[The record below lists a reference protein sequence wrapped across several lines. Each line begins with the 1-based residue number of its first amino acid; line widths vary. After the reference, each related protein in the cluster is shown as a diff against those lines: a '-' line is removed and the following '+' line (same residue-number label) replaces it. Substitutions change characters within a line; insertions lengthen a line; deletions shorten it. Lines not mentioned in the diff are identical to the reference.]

1 MTHPLI
7 HAIALV
13 AAIAIPGGLLVYFA
27 WAAYKARQDRTQEQ
41 LPTPEKARDDF
52 NAMYPPQSLRAQ
64 SRKKQLMRA
73 RNYRRR
79 NSGK

>member
-1 MTHPLI
+1 MTNPFV
-7 HAIALV
+7 HAIALI

-27 WAAYKARQDRTQEQ
+27 WVYKARKDKIQKRM
-41 LPTPEKARDDF
+41 PTPKEARDAF
-52 NAMYPPQSLRAQ
+52 NTMYPPLSLRAQ